1 MKNFGYYMPV
11 RAFFGKDCVK
21 AHQDVLAQF
30 GKKAL
35 IVTGRHSAKANGAQA
50 DITSALEAVGCS
62 WVLFDQVGEN
72 PDLETVVAAGKM
84 AQEEKVD
91 FVIGIGGGSP
101 MDAAK
106 AISVLAANP
115 GQPSDILFTDPKAK
129 ALPVVEI
136 PTTAGTGSE
145 VTQYAIITIHERRTK
160 NGIVQPLFA
169 SASFLDPKYMDALSA
184 KVTNNTAVDAM
195 SHLVESYLN
204 TAASTLSKKMALA
217 GLSYWKE
224 CIPAL
229 KARAYTPEIRE
240 KLMMASAIGGMVIA
254 QTSTSIPHG
263 LGYFLT
269 YEKGIPH
276 GRANGMLMQAY
287 LELFDKDDENVK
299 AVLDSLGLASTEE
312 MGQLMKDVLDIPETF
327 TAEDLAYYTKRA
339 LETPQKL
346 LTFPCYGLGEKEVLS
361 VYEKSLL

>member
-11 RAFFGKDCVK
+11 RTFFGKDCVK

-50 DITSALEAVGCS
+50 DITSALEAAGCS
-62 WVLFDQVGEN
+62 WVLFDHVGEN
-72 PDLETVVAAGKM
+72 PDLETVVAAGKL
-84 AQEEKVD
+84 AQEEQVD

-115 GQPSDILFTDPKAK
+115 GAPSDILFKAPKAK
-129 ALPVVEI
+129 TLPVVEI

-145 VTQYAIITIHERRTK
+145 VTQYAIITLHEKRTK

-169 SASFLDPKYMDALSA
+169 SVSFLDPKYMNGLSE

-204 TAASTLSKKMALA
+204 TAASQLSKEMAKI
-217 GLSYWKE
+217 GLGYWKE

-229 KARAYTPEIRE
+229 KARTYTAETRE
-240 KLMMASAIGGMVIA
+240 KLMMASSIGGMVIA

-287 LELFDKDDENVK
+287 LELFDKEDENVK
-299 AVLDSLGLASTEE
+299 AVLDCLGLSSTGE
-312 MGQLMKDVLDIPETF
+312 MGQLMKEVLDCPETF
-327 TAEDLAYYTKRA
+327 TAEDLTYFTKRA

-346 LTFPCYGLGEKEVLS
+346 LTFPCYELKEKDVLS